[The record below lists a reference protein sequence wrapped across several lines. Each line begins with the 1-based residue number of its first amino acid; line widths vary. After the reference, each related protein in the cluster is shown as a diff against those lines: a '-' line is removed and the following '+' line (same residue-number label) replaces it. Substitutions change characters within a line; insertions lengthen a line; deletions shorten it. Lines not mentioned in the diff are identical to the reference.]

1 MEKFGYKNYLTK
13 SLIKEN
19 NDIEEHNNILRDFL
33 STMRYGNLPVKQDDN
48 GMWVSG
54 DDTHTSF
61 YIERRCQ
68 FTRDY
73 DGNEKRN
80 NEYICDYTFN
90 VYTLSYDTKRTTCK
104 FDISKE
110 YFFKKTYSE
119 IITLINGKWLPYK
132 DVDNYCSKLITNLG
146 LNKRNTTKTNNN
158 SFDNFDSQLA
168 KDIYNKSSRLQN
180 TDIEKTDDNKGIQ
193 DPKFIKKSS
202 VQFKVQDMIG
212 DNIFRSIN
220 ATKQKAESSLINWQK
235 TAYVNDEE
243 NLFTVACDVLH
254 VALENSISNKASDKI
269 ELDKNS
275 LGSKYNIDT
284 SKINLHELDKL
295 LSVYPPELLSPL
307 VFLSMD
313 NSIKWGKEGSK
324 TSKEILNYI
333 FGDDSVFKKGLI
345 SFDTSIG
352 GELVDSEVAIPSD
365 GKYKKIG
372 ISTKGGLNGHGSQ
385 ASLISIFR
393 LLFDKETR
401 VYDQKRDKFKTRGH
415 VFTKNINDLLVGN
428 DLEENIKSF
437 IKQNCSQYG
446 IEMFND
452 SPTEISII
460 LLFGG
465 LPPTRHVKAIET
477 ILKRGKLFGMN
488 ITLPGKNDIRTEF
501 CNFVNTHFNVTNIV
515 MGILNRQKYD
525 FAQINSLPKLNS
537 STFNYEWSVQYPA
550 HFEGNVKLETRSKG
564 IGFHIYG

>member
-1 MEKFGYKNYLTK
+1 MKKFGYKTYLTK
-13 SLIKEN
+13 ALIKEN
-19 NDIEEHNNILRDFL
+19 SDVDAHNQIIREFL
-33 STMRYGNLPVKQDDN
+33 STMRYGNLPLTDTDMILVKSDD
-48 GMWVSG
+48 V
-54 DDTHTSF
+54 HTSF
-61 YIERRCQ
+61 YVQTKTKFHFDNTTNKIISGQ
-68 FTRDY
+68 
-73 DGNEKRN
+73 
-80 NEYICDYTFN
+80 YTFM
-90 VYTLSYDTKRTTCK
+90 VYTLSYDLHHTTCK
-104 FDISKE
+104 FNIEEKTLSYKNDINEILQNFNSKVD
-110 YFFKKTYSE
+110 
-119 IITLINGKWLPYK
+119 YK
-132 DVDNYCSKLITNLG
+132 NIDSVCLNLVNRLG
-146 LNKRNTTKTNNN
+146 LIKQDVSADNKLST
-158 SFDNFDSQLA
+158 NFDSQLA

-193 DPKFIKKSS
+193 DPKFVKKSS

-235 TAYVNDEE
+235 TAYVNNEE

-333 FGDDSVFKKGLI
+333 FGDDSVFKRGLI

-352 GELVDSEVAIPSD
+352 GELIDSEVAIPSE

-372 ISTKGGLNGHGSQ
+372 ISTKGGLNGHGAQ

-401 VYDQKRDKFKTRGH
+401 VYDQKRDKFKARGH
-415 VFTKNINDLLVGN
+415 VFTKNINDLLVSN
-428 DLEENIKSF
+428 DLEENIKTF
-437 IKQNCSQYG
+437 INQNCSPYG
-446 IEMFND
+446 IEMFD
-452 SPTEISII
+452 ESPTELSII

-465 LPPTRHVKAIET
+465 LPPANHVKAIET
-477 ILKRGKLFGMN
+477 ILKRGKLFNMN
-488 ITLPGKNDIRTEF
+488 ITLPRKNDIRTEF
-501 CNFVNTHFNVTNIV
+501 CNFVNTHFNVTNII
-515 MGILNRQKYD
+515 MKILNKQKYD

-550 HFEGNVKLETRSKG
+550 HFDGNVKLETRSKG
-564 IGFHIYG
+564 IGFHIHG